1 MTDNDRASVAV
12 TTSTA
17 DLERLCRLVR
27 TYIVRETTAAG
38 SGHVTSSFSA
48 TELMT
53 ALFFHRLHFDLARP
67 ELANNDRVVFS
78 KGHASPLL
86 YALYAAAGAVPEAQ
100 LDTLRKLG
108 SPLEGHPTPNFR
120 YADAATGSLG
130 QGISIALGMALA
142 ARKLDQL
149 TCMTWTLLGDGEL
162 AEGSVW
168 EAAELASHYE
178 LSNLV
183 AICDINRLGQ
193 SGPTMVQ
200 HHTEIY
206 RARFEAFGWKTH
218 VIDGHDLDALC
229 ALYDSIDGRGN
240 QPVAI
245 VASTIKGKGF
255 SLVADKEG
263 WHGKALTPEQ
273 AQQCYKEIGPADPDP
288 PGAIAKPEPKQPV
301 RKRPELPAPIT
312 YKLGDKVATR
322 KAYGDALARLGK
334 AMPEVVALDG
344 DVKNSTF
351 AEDFAKAVPDR
362 YFDMFIA
369 EQNMVGTAVGL
380 STRGHVPFVS
390 TFAAFM
396 SRAYDQVRMAV
407 YSRANVKFVGSHC
420 GVSIG
425 EDGPS
430 QMGLEDLAMFRALG
444 QSVVLYPSDAVSTER
459 CVELLITHRG
469 IGYLRTTRPATPV
482 LYCEADV
489 FHLGGSMVPRHSE
502 ADRLTI
508 VGAGITVHEALKAAD
523 ALAGKG
529 LAVRVVD
536 AYSIKPLD
544 REGLLAHARATGG
557 QLLVVEDHWPEG
569 GLGEAVA
576 GALSYEPDVRVWRMA
591 VQGIPSSASPEDTMR
606 CARIDA
612 AAIQTQAEKLIGGK
626 G

>member
-1 MTDNDRASVAV
+1 MTHNDRAGLAV
-12 TTSTA
+12 TSSTA
-17 DLERLCRLVR
+17 DLERLARVVR
-27 TYIVRETTAAG
+27 TYVVRETTAAG

-48 TELMT
+48 TELAT
-53 ALFFHRLHFDLARP
+53 ALFFHRLRFDLAHP
-67 ELANNDRVVFS
+67 EFPNNDRVVFS

-86 YALYAAAGAVPEAQ
+86 YALFAAAGAIPPER

-130 QGISIALGMALA
+130 QGLSIGLGMALSA
-142 ARKLDQL
+142 KKLDQL
-149 TCMTWTLLGDGEL
+149 PFVTWVLLGDGEL

-168 EAAELASHYE
+168 EAAELASHYG
-178 LSNLV
+178 LGNLV

-193 SGPTMVQ
+193 SGPTMYQ

-218 VIDGHDLDALC
+218 VVDGHDLDQLC
-229 ALYDSIDGRGN
+229 ALYDGIDGKGE
-240 QPVAI
+240 QPIAI

-273 AQQCYKEIGPADPDP
+273 AQQCYAELGKAEPDP
-288 PGAIAKPEPKQPV
+288 PGVIQAPEEKTPV
-301 RKRPELPAPIT
+301 RKRPELPAAFG
-312 YKLGDKVATR
+312 YKVGDKVATR
-322 KAYGDALARLGK
+322 KAYGLALARLGK

-380 STRGHVPFVS
+380 STRGRVPFVS
-390 TFAAFM
+390 TFAAFL
-396 SRAYDQVRMAV
+396 SRAYDQTRMAV

-482 LYCEADV
+482 LYCEADP
-489 FHLGGSMVPRHSE
+489 FHLGGSMAPRRSE
-502 ADRLTI
+502 NDRLTI
-508 VGAGITVHEALKAAD
+508 VGAGITVHEAMKAAD
-523 ALAGKG
+523 ALAKKG
-529 LAVRVVD
+529 VQVRVVD

-576 GALSYEPDVRVWRMA
+576 AAFSFEKDVRVWRMA
-591 VQGIPSSASPEDTMR
+591 VQGMPVSASPEDTMR
-606 CARIDA
+606 CAKIDA
-612 AAIQTQAEKLIGGK
+612 AAIQEQAEKLLAAR
-626 G
+626 

>member
-1 MTDNDRASVAV
+1 MTDHRGNGPRVSVA
-12 TTSTA
+12 TTSA
-17 DLERLCRLVR
+17 DLARLARVVR
-27 TYIVRETTAAG
+27 TYVVRETTAAG

-53 ALFFHRLHFDLARP
+53 ALFFHRLRFDLEHP
-67 ELANNDRVVFS
+67 EMPNNDRVVFS

-86 YALYAAAGAVPEAQ
+86 YALYAAAGAIPEER

-130 QGISIALGMALA
+130 QGLSIGLGMALA

-149 TCMTWTLLGDGEL
+149 SYMTWVLLGDGEL

-168 EAAELASHYE
+168 EAAELAGHYK
-178 LSNLV
+178 LGNLV

-193 SGPTMVQ
+193 SGPTMWQ

-218 VIDGHDLDALC
+218 VVDGHDLDALC
-229 ALYDSIDGRGN
+229 PLYDSIDGKADG
-240 QPVAI
+240 PVAI
-245 VASTIKGKGF
+245 VARTIKGKGVSF
-255 SLVADKEG
+255 LEDKDG
-263 WHGKALTPEQ
+263 WHGKALSSEQ
-273 AQQCYKEIGPADPDP
+273 AKQAYAEIGKIESLPHGAIVAPEDRVPVRSKPALPDP
-288 PGAIAKPEPKQPV
+288 FDYKPAE
-301 RKRPELPAPIT
+301 A
-312 YKLGDKVATR
+312 VATR
-322 KAYGDALARLGK
+322 KAYGKALARLGK
-334 AMPEVVALDG
+334 AMPEIVALDG

-351 AEDFAKAVPDR
+351 AEDFAKVVPER

-369 EQNMVGTAVGL
+369 EQNMVGAAVGL
-380 STRGHVPFVS
+380 SARGRVPFVS
-390 TFAAFM
+390 TFAAFL
-396 SRAYDQVRMAV
+396 SRAYDQIRMAV

-482 LYCEADV
+482 LYGPTDV
-489 FHLGGSMVPRHSE
+489 FHLGGSMTVRQSN
-502 ADRLTI
+502 ADRITI
-508 VGAGITVHEALKAAD
+508 VGAGITLHEALKVHAE
-523 ALAGKG
+523 LAKKG
-529 LAVRVVD
+529 TLVRVVD
-536 AYSIKPLD
+536 AYSVKPLD
-544 REGLLAHARATGG
+544 REGLLAHARATGN

-576 GALSYEPDVRVWRMA
+576 AAFSDMPDIRVHRMG
-591 VQGIPSSASPEDTMR
+591 VQGLPPSAPPEDTMR

-612 AAIQTQAEKLIGGK
+612 AAIREKVESLI
-626 G
+626 